1 MRIQTPKPRTAGL
14 GKHRTISHSTGN
26 LKPSLLHPRHSSR
39 QQPSRQDESQMEEE
53 ARSPSQAQEK
63 KDEGSLQINVSPPQS
78 QLPPQF

>member
-1 MRIQTPKPRTAGL
+1 
-14 GKHRTISHSTGN
+14 
-26 LKPSLLHPRHSSR
+26 
-39 QQPSRQDESQMEEE
+39 MEEE